1 MSELFTLEGESS
13 GNAEPLVSVVLPVY
27 NGARTIARAVKSI
40 LAQTYRN
47 FEFVIINDGST
58 DDTSRILET
67 FEDPRIRI
75 LNQENRGLVP
85 SLNTG
90 ILSSRGAY
98 IARMDADDEAL
109 PERLEK
115 QVTFLESHVDVAVVG
130 SAVIVIYEDGTKRL
144 RKRPLDTTAIVRN
157 IVRICPFC
165 HSSVMIRKSVFD
177 RVGLY
182 DASKDGSKKLMV
194 EDYDLWVR
202 MLEAN
207 YELANLPE
215 VLVLYYRDSLSILRR
230 RTFRSR
236 AKQQILSRIEAIKRL
251 QLGPVAYVNIFP
263 VVVLSAL
270 NYYGIKLDRVFN
282 VLSSQKE
289 EDVRR
294 EVFECSESTSQ
305 LR

>member
-1 MSELFTLEGESS
+1 MSELFTLGGESA

-40 LAQTYRN
+40 LAQTYRH

-67 FEDPRIRI
+67 FEDPRIRV

-109 PERLEK
+109 PERLQR
-115 QVTFLESHVDVAVVG
+115 QVTFLESHVHVAVVG

-144 RKRPLDTTAIVRN
+144 RKRPLDTAAIVRN

-182 DASKDGSKKLMV
+182 DTSKDGSKKLMV

-202 MLEAN
+202 MLEAH

-215 VLVLYYRDSLSILRR
+215 VLVHYYRDSLSILRR

-282 VLSSQKE
+282 VLSSQKK
-289 EDVRR
+289 EDVRC
-294 EVFECSESTSQ
+294 EVFECSESTSE